1 MQRLIFS
8 LCGIIILCGC
18 NGNKTAENKTET
30 VAEPVTATADITSN
44 FFPVTSY
51 FKGEILDIKNRGL
64 TLLKTVTIKDKTDT
78 SWIKIP
84 DLDNAFAEFLFPV
97 IDTANL
103 KNMFAENK
111 FLDQTL
117 NAFTFS
123 YDAVNDR
130 SDTFAFKR
138 WDVYVDPDNGK
149 VTRIYLIK
157 RKSADRELQ
166 LTWQSGKWYKIVT
179 LHNVSG
185 KIIAEREE
193 KISRSYE

>member
-1 MQRLIFS
+1 MFLY
-8 LCGIIILCGC
+8 GC
-18 NGNKTAENKTET
+18 KNDKPKENKSPADTNVAITRDTE
-30 VAEPVTATADITSN
+30 SN

-51 FKGEILDIKNRGL
+51 LKGEILDIKNSGL
-64 TLLKTVTIKDKTDT
+64 TLLRTVTSKDKTDT
-78 SWIKIP
+78 SWVQISEM
-84 DLDNAFAEFLFPV
+84 DNAFAEFLSPV

-103 KNMFAENK
+103 KSIFTENK

-123 YDAVNDR
+123 YDPVNEEA
-130 SDTFAFKR
+130 DTFAFKR

-149 VTRIYLIK
+149 VTRIYLVK
-157 RKSADRELQ
+157 RQAADRELQ

-185 KIIAEREE
+185 KIIAEKEE
-193 KISRSYE
+193 KISRSYD